1 MRVFRINPAQSVL
14 FGMSWRAYDAF
25 ESRHAQIIEWQGQG
39 FAWSAT
45 YKTGNDT
52 QVGLIPDT
60 FDHPAK
66 GRLYSAAALVALNK
80 QVQGRNAIAFFI
92 SDNDVGIV
100 GIVDGFVVL
109 DVCVPREDVPAQ
121 RNSFA
126 QRCGDKPYV
135 AVGPAE
141 LGLFEETLEWGDLIA
156 GVKRSSLGKARVVKF
171 KSDRATWIVVGLTA
185 MVLLGIAGYYLKAH
199 LDQAEAIRLLDKAN
213 FANDPIRKYEQSV
226 ARFLS
231 NTRGVPQVAPNIKVL
246 RDLVGSI
253 QVNRAGWNLAKIN
266 CVMGQQ
272 SCTGEWALDST
283 KLGTFASFKAAQPA
297 LPTDWKVQ
305 YGPDVS
311 TLEAKIP
318 LPAAMGPLPP
328 KNLWPTFQDFLL
340 TEASRWQEAHSLG
353 LNIEI
358 RPAEVQVLD
367 VVIQPQLLENNLN
380 AIHAAKWLLTGRP
393 WWIAE
398 VFDKAPENVT
408 LERIDII
415 NSGSEITFNAEG
427 KIYARK

>member
-1 MRVFRINPAQSVL
+1 MRVFQITPAQSVL
-14 FGMSWRAYDAF
+14 FGMAWRAYDAF

-52 QVGLIPDT
+52 QVGLIPDI

-66 GRLYSAAALVALNK
+66 GKLFSAAALVALNK

-100 GIVDGFVVL
+100 GIINGFVVL

-141 LGLFEETLEWGDLIA
+141 LGFFEETLEWGDLIA
-156 GVKRSSLGKARVVKF
+156 GVKRSSLGKARIEKF
-171 KSDRATWIVVGLTA
+171 KSDRSRWIAVGLTA
-185 MVLLGIAGYYLKAH
+185 AGLLGIAGYYVKAH
-199 LDQAEAIRLLDKAN
+199 LDEAEVIRRQDAAAY
-213 FANDPIRKYEQSV
+213 ANDPIRKYEQSV

-231 NTRGVPQVAPNIKVL
+231 NSQGVPLAAPNIKQL
-246 RDLVGSI
+246 RQLVGSI
-253 QVNRAGWNLAKIN
+253 QVNRAGWNLEKIV
-266 CVMGQQ
+266 CVMGRPN
-272 SCTGEWALDST
+272 CTGEWTLDST
-283 KLGTFASFKAAQPA
+283 KVGTFASFQEA
-297 LPTDWKVQ
+297 LPVLPADWKVQ
-305 YGPDVS
+305 YGPNLS
-311 TLEAKIP
+311 KLTATISLA
-318 LPAAMGPLPP
+318 AAMSPLPP
-328 KNLWPTFQDFLL
+328 KDRWPTFQDFSLS
-340 TEASRWQEAHSLG
+340 EASRWQEAHALG
-353 LNIEI
+353 LNVEL
-358 RPAEVQVLD
+358 RAPEVQVLD
-367 VVIQPQLLENNLN
+367 VVLQPQFLENNPN
-380 AIHAAKWLLTGRP
+380 AIHAARWLLTGRP
-393 WWIAE
+393 WWLSE

-415 NSGSEITFNAEG
+415 NNGSEITFNAEG
-427 KIYARK
+427 KIYVRK